1 MNATNIYRVQGPT
14 NSNIDPTAGNATSIA
29 LCDTGDV
36 LLNGGLIASGRSH
49 VLSSA
54 RPAETPPG
62 DLPIGYIGEL
72 FGTEAQVTSIA
83 YCFDNLPLRP

>member
-1 MNATNIYRVQGPT
+1 MQGPT
-14 NSNIDPTAGNATSIA
+14 NIHVDPTASNATSIA

-49 VLSSA
+49 VLSDA
-54 RPAETPPG
+54 RPAETLTG
-62 DLPIGYIGEL
+62 DLPIGYIGAL

-83 YCFDNLPLRP
+83 FCFDNLPLRP